1 MQYPAIHEGIKKW
14 ENENLRMGRNS
25 VTGIP
30 GIVPQEGINRSG
42 IGKKNSRVK
51 WGFTKQTEL

>member
-1 MQYPAIHEGIKKW
+1 
-14 ENENLRMGRNS
+14 MGKNF

-30 GIVPQEGINRSG
+30 GIVPQEGINISG

-51 WGFTKQTEL
+51 WGFYKADRINSEESEKVNHSGIEEEN